1 MKIALFSMGLA
12 LVLAGCGRPEPAG
25 PAPEAQTQPPEKTAG
40 EAKAFNESS
49 LTQIVRE
56 ALKSES
62 SLDARRIEVEN
73 REGVVALHGTV
84 ASEEQREKAARI
96 VGSVGGVKSVD
107 NRLAVDEGA
116 STGTTTEL
124 PK

>member
-1 MKIALFSMGLA
+1 MKNALFSIGLA

-40 EAKAFNESS
+40 EAKGFNEAS

-62 SLDARRIEVEN
+62 SLDARRIDIEN
-73 REGVVALHGTV
+73 RDGVVALHGRV

-96 VGSVGGVKSVD
+96 VGSVGGVKSVE
-107 NRLAVDEGA
+107 NRLTVDDTA
-116 STGTTTEL
+116 STGATSAPRL
-124 PK
+124 